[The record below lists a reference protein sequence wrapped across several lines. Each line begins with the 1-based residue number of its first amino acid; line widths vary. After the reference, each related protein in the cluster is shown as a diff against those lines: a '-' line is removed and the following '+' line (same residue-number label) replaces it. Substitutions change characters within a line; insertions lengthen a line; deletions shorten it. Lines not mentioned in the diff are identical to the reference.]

1 MDGVKLKH
9 IYVPENTHDILTHVK
24 YKKFN
29 GAELP
34 YVAMRL
40 IEAGAKKI
48 CPEYFKV
55 SNNETPTQKWRTW
68 KKPFLEMCE
77 VHAAAARKVKKVE

>member
-55 SNNETPTQKWRTW
+55 TPTQK
-68 KKPFLEMCE
+68 E
-77 VHAAAARKVKKVE
+77 ARK